1 MSLYT
6 SNPILNKAEYM
17 IPKTINKD
25 LKLHLFLACSLVIIF
40 GWSLIRCA
48 DLFTWCLEAF
58 PVVIAAI
65 AILFFYR
72 IIRLTNICYILI
84 WIHAII
90 LLIGAHYT
98 YAEVPL
104 FNWLSDTFDLSRNHY
119 DRLGHFFQGFAPAI
133 VTREVLMLATPL
145 KKGKWLS
152 FIIVCICLAIS
163 AAYELL
169 EWAVAEITATAADA
183 FLGTQGDI
191 WDTQKDM
198 AFCLIGAI
206 VSLILLSR
214 LHDKQMKENFIYR
227 LKKGFA

>member
-1 MSLYT
+1 
-6 SNPILNKAEYM
+6 M
-17 IPKTINKD
+17 IPKKINED
-25 LKLHLFLACSLVIIF
+25 LKIHMALLGSLAVIF
-40 GWSLIRCA
+40 CWSIVGCA
-48 DLFTWCLEAF
+48 DFFTWCLEAF
-58 PVVIAAI
+58 PVVIAAVV
-65 AILFFYR
+65 ILFFYR
-72 IIRLTNICYILI
+72 IIRLTNLCYTLI

-104 FNWLSDTFDLSRNHY
+104 FNWIRDTFELSRNHY

-169 EWAVAEITATAADA
+169 EWSVAEITSTAAEA
-183 FLGTQGDI
+183 FLGTQGDV
-191 WDTQKDM
+191 WDSQKDM
-198 AFCLIGAI
+198 ALCLAGAI
-206 VSLILLSR
+206 LSLILLSK
-214 LHDKQMKENFIYR
+214 LHDKQLKKNFIYR